1 MFCFSVIYSVIWPVI
16 CIRTSLQIEPWRKI
30 YWSDFLVTLGWI
42 RGDPNRRKPFIQ
54 NQVKSI
60 RRFSNTV
67 ETFPGFDNQDDFAL
81 RGAPAHTL
89 VESKFWWHSL
99 DIQLLILLRANH
111 TVVTMLITDENQFI
125 EQLYTQQLKQLYLNF
140 NEKIQRASLS
150 RIRRTRN
157 EPNRDGKR
165 NKCEAVKLN

>member
-16 CIRTSLQIEPWRKI
+16 CIRTSFQIEPRRKI

-42 RGDPNRRKPFIQ
+42 RGDPNRWKPFVQ

-60 RRFSNTV
+60 RRFSNTA
-67 ETFPGFDNQDDFAL
+67 EIFPGFENQDDFAS
-81 RGAPAHTL
+81 RWAPAHTL

-99 DIQLLILLRANH
+99 DIHLPILLSANH
-111 TVVTMLITDENQFI
+111 PVVTMLITDKNQFI
-125 EQLYTQQLKQLYLNF
+125 EQLYTQKLKQLYLNF
-140 NEKIQRASLS
+140 NVKIQRASLS
-150 RIRRTRN
+150 RKRRTKN